1 MMNSLLAPV
10 RALQSGVRTG
20 VKAGAAPAG
29 DCMPIKVLAVY
40 CVLAI
45 VALMAT
51 TLPSAKDYVGND
63 NDDVMRLVMVRDLLA
78 GQGWFDTMQYRLGP
92 NGTLMHW
99 SRFIDL
105 PLANLIAFFS
115 LFLSA
120 TKAEAVAL
128 TVWPLL
134 MVLPLFYGMGLA
146 GFRLGGRP
154 VMHAVLIL
162 SGILILT
169 MNRFQP
175 GSIDHHNLQLALIA
189 IVVAML
195 LDPAHRRRSLSVAG
209 FCAGFAIA
217 IGAETMPLIATFCA
231 VVALLW
237 CWHGEKYAAAAQAFG
252 LSLAA
257 TVTAA
262 FFLTV
267 PPQAYSTVTCDNLSL
282 GFYSLAAFGGG
293 FLFLASA
300 LFSRAPLGV
309 RVAALGGI
317 GILVGA
323 AALVIAPQCLQNP
336 LNALDPM
343 LVELWLNGVSEAQ
356 SVTAFF
362 SNDIQFFATYY
373 AVGLLG
379 ILVCIHRIFSG
390 RMVEAHIVMLGLIGV
405 CYGVGL
411 IQVRGTVFATTL
423 STIVLARAIIDARRL
438 SNANPKN
445 IGRALAFI
453 ALTLGSVPA
462 AWAVAGLA
470 IPVEEAGKTASET
483 AEATVRNDCESAE
496 ALAGL
501 SRLPP
506 GLVASPSDSGVEV
519 LRYSRHRALTAPYHR
534 NQAGMLTE
542 LHIGLARP
550 NEAEAF
556 IRGAGVTILAFCAA
570 DSQTQR
576 LMKMAPEGL
585 YAELAAGHVP
595 DYLRAEPDDAKGGVK
610 LFTVKQP

>member
-20 VKAGAAPAG
+20 AKAGALSAEERI
-29 DCMPIKVLAVY
+29 PIN
-40 CVLAI
+40 VLAI
-45 VALMAT
+45 YCILAIAALMAM
-51 TLPSAKDYVGND
+51 TLPSAKDYVGAD

-78 GQGWFDTMQYRLGP
+78 GQGWFDTMQYRLGL

-105 PLANLIAFFS
+105 PIANLIAFFS

-120 TKAEAVAL
+120 AKAEAVAL
-128 TVWPLL
+128 TIWPLL
-134 MVLPLFYGMGLA
+134 MVLPFFYGMGLA

-154 VMHAVLIL
+154 AMHAVLIL
-162 SGILILT
+162 SCILILT
-169 MNRFQP
+169 TNRFQP
-175 GSIDHHNLQLALIA
+175 GSIDHHNLQLALAAIIA
-189 IVVAML
+189 AML
-195 LDPAHRRRSLSVAG
+195 LDPAHGRRSLSIAG

-217 IGAETMPLIATFCA
+217 IGAETMPLIATLCA
-231 VVALLW
+231 IVALLW
-237 CWHGEKYAAAAQAFG
+237 CWYGETYAAAAEAFG

-257 TVTAA
+257 TVSVA

-267 PPQAYSTVTCDNLSL
+267 PPSAYSAVTCDNLSL
-282 GFYSLAAFGGG
+282 GFYALATFGGG

-300 LFSRAPLGV
+300 LFSRATLGV
-309 RVAALGGI
+309 RVVALGGI
-317 GILVGA
+317 GVLVGA

-336 LNALDPM
+336 LNELDPM

-356 SVTAFF
+356 SVVTFFNNEIRIFAAF
-362 SNDIQFFATYY
+362 Y
-373 AVGLLG
+373 AVGFLG
-379 ILVCIHRIFSG
+379 ILVCLHRIFSR
-390 RMVEAHIVMLGLIGV
+390 RMVEAHMVMLGLISV
-405 CYGVGL
+405 CYAVGL
-411 IQVRGTVFATTL
+411 IQVRGTVFATML
-423 STIVLARAIIDARRL
+423 STIVLARAIVDARRL
-438 SNANPKN
+438 SHAHPKS
-445 IGRALAFI
+445 IGKALPFI

-462 AWAVAGLA
+462 AWAVAGIA
-470 IPVEEAGKTASET
+470 IPVEETGNATGET
-483 AEATVRNDCESAE
+483 AEAAALNDCQSAE

-501 SRLPP
+501 TRLPP
-506 GLVASPSDSGVEV
+506 GLVASPSDSGAEV
-519 LRYSRHRALTAPYHR
+519 LRYSQHRALTAPYHR

-570 DSQTQR
+570 DTQTKR

-585 YAELAAGHVP
+585 YAQLAAGHVP
-595 DYLRAEPDDAKGGVK
+595 AYLHAEPGDAKGGVK